1 MNILLYSPDNGVTR
15 NFMPH
20 LWMFLLQALT
30 PPEHQVFLID
40 GNAQPMTEAEI
51 AKFVRTHNIQLA
63 GISAMT
69 RMAARAYRMADAI
82 RGAGAKVVFGGPHV
96 TEVPDE
102 PLGRTG
108 EPRHADA
115 IALGEADY
123 TWPRI
128 VADAAAGN
136 LQEIYRPVDSR
147 DLEVKPSL
155 ADYPAIPWE
164 TLDLRQF
171 DLISKVPAPIR
182 ALLQRAPGAWQSL
195 HIVPVESGR
204 GCPYGCDFCTV
215 TGFFGDS
222 IRFRSNQ
229 SVVDELLSLKR
240 RAGRERGTIGVF
252 FIDDN
257 FAINVK
263 RTKAL
268 LREIIAQGAV
278 LPWVA
283 QISVNLLKDEEL
295 LDLIAASGGRWIF
308 TGLESVDAASLNAVN
323 KGFNKPADYKL
334 ALDRLA
340 DRGIYAIT
348 SFIFGM
354 DGETAGVAKR
364 THDIMSGWPPGLP
377 VFGLMTPYPATPL
390 YDRLMKAGRLT
401 RPRHWLDFRPFRM
414 AYTPDK
420 ITIEQAEAE
429 VREAWTRAYSP
440 EAMWRAYKSIAHR
453 PFRERSVMFFARLA
467 FRGIYF
473 PQMRRR
479 DWFLLLWRNRRTLRT
494 LCYQAFTKARQKERV
509 DGENLQP
516 IRPQTS
522 S

>member
-1 MNILLYSPDNGVTR
+1 MNILLYSPDNGVTK

-20 LWMFLLQALT
+20 LWMFLLKALT
-30 PPEHQVFLID
+30 PPEHEVYLID
-40 GNAQPMTEAEI
+40 GNAQPMTEAAI
-51 AKFVRTHNIQLA
+51 AEFVREKNIQLA

-102 PLGRTG
+102 PLGRSG

-136 LQEIYRPVDSR
+136 LQEIYKPVDEHGA
-147 DLEVKPSL
+147 EVKPSL
-155 ADYPAIPWE
+155 TDYPIIPWE
-164 TLDLRQF
+164 ALDLKQF
-171 DLISKVPAPIR
+171 NMMHKIPGPVRSILRGFTKKWESLYMIPI
-182 ALLQRAPGAWQSL
+182 
-195 HIVPVESGR
+195 ESGR

-222 IRFRSNQ
+222 IRFRTNQ
-229 SVVDELLSLKR
+229 SVVDELLSIKR
-240 RAGRERGTIGVF
+240 RSAAEHGHVAVF

-263 RTKAL
+263 RTKSL
-268 LREIIAQGAV
+268 LRDIIAQGAT

-283 QISVNLLKDEEL
+283 QISINLLKDEEL
-295 LDLIAASGGRWIF
+295 LDLIKASGGRWIF
-308 TGLESVDAASLNAVN
+308 IGLESVDSENLAAVN
-323 KGFNKPADYKL
+323 KGFNKPKDYKL

-364 THDIMSGWPPGLP
+364 THDVMETWPPGLP
-377 VFGLMTPYPATPL
+377 VYGLMTPYPATPL
-390 YDRLMKAGRLT
+390 YDRLLQAGRLT
-401 RPRHWLDFRPFRM
+401 RPKHWLDFRPFRM
-414 AYTPDK
+414 AYTPDN
-420 ITIEQAEAE
+420 ITVDQAEAE
-429 VREAWTRAYSP
+429 VREAWARSYSP
-440 EAMWRAYKSIAHR
+440 KAIADGLQRIRKR
-453 PFRERSVMFFARLA
+453 PFRERSVMFVARLA

-473 PQMRRR
+473 PQMKRK
-479 DWFLLLWRNRRTLRT
+479 DWVALIWSNRQTLRSLCQEALISLWKDSRNKRTLKQEKLAT
-494 LCYQAFTKARQKERV
+494 
-509 DGENLQP
+509 
-516 IRPQTS
+516 
-522 S
+522 